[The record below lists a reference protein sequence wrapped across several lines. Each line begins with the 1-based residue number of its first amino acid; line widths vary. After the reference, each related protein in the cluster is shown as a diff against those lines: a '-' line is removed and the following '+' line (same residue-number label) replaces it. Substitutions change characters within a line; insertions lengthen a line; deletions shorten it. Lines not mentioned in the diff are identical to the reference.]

1 MHCCCVERSKVVTF
15 ILQIPL
21 GVTYAALFFF
31 QVFFPPDASREE
43 NLILTTPNSS
53 QCDIYSFAPAS
64 LKYLTDN
71 TSAAVNVQRQSKYC
85 RVCFVSFQSIV
96 REFATLHAEE
106 DVNKINA
113 AIFYSITSTQPGLQG
128 VELGNYL
135 IKRVV
140 RELQVS
146 EGGER
151 GVTEYSHDGDLCM

>member
-1 MHCCCVERSKVVTF
+1 M
-15 ILQIPL
+15 Q
-21 GVTYAALFFF
+21 
-31 QVFFPPDASREE
+31 
-43 NLILTTPNSS
+43 
-53 QCDIYSFAPAS
+53 S
-64 LKYLTDN
+64 LLL
-71 TSAAVNVQRQSKYC
+71 
-85 RVCFVSFQSIV
+85 SFQSIV

-146 EGGER
+146 QGGER
-151 GVTEYSHDGDLCM
+151 CVAENSHNGDLCTRRTPTQLARIDTKIKLKLSNSRQ